1 MLQGRT
7 LWELMEKRVD
17 ATPDALMA
25 VDEDMR
31 TLTFAE
37 YWAEAEL
44 AAAGL
49 AAAGIGEGDVVTWQ
63 LPTWIESMVLVAA
76 LSRLGAVQNP
86 VLPIYRDRE
95 LDFITAQADTR
106 LLVVPS
112 VWKGFD
118 HEEMATSVARRQ
130 GDMRVLVADRAL
142 PQGDHSLLPD
152 LPPAVDRADLEVRW
166 LFYTSGTTAEPKG
179 AQHTDASIAAAAWGM
194 SQRLGLIAR
203 DRNALV
209 FPFTHIGGIVWLF
222 ASLQSGCSNILTE
235 SFHPEDTVEVLSR
248 EGVTLAGSG
257 TVFHQAY
264 VRAQRAALHPI
275 FHDVRA
281 FPGGGAPKPPALV
294 DEIRSLFE
302 VPILSG
308 WGMTE
313 APILSMA
320 DLSDAD
326 SELAVSEGKPMVGVE
341 VRVVGPDERLVTDGG
356 EGELRV
362 RGPQMMR
369 GYLDGSLDDDAFDG
383 DGFFRTGD
391 LGRIDERGNVII
403 TGRLKDIIVRKGE
416 NVSAK
421 ELEDLLSLHDKIG
434 DVAVIGLPDAD
445 SGERVCAVIQ
455 LADAADEIGIDEVVI
470 HLRDRGL
477 MVQKLPEQVEIVTVL
492 PRNPAGKVL
501 KHVLRDEFKGS
512 SSLG

>member
-49 AAAGIGEGDVVTWQ
+49 AAAGIREGDVVTWQ

-86 VLPIYRDRE
+86 VLPIYRERE

-112 VWKGFD
+112 TWKGFD
-118 HEEMATSVARRQ
+118 FEDMATSVARRH

-142 PQGDHSLLPD
+142 PQGAHSLLPD
-152 LPPAVDRADLEVRW
+152 LPPTVDRADLEVRW
-166 LFYTSGTTAEPKG
+166 LFYTSGTTADPKG

-235 SFHPEDTVEVLSR
+235 AFHPEDTVEVLSR

-257 TVFHQAY
+257 TVFHQSY
-264 VRAQRAALHPI
+264 VQAQRKVLHPI
-275 FHDVRA
+275 FPDVRA

-302 VPILSG
+302 VPVLSG
-308 WGMTE
+308 YGMTE
-313 APILSMA
+313 APILTMA

-326 SELAVSEGKPMVGVE
+326 AELAVSEGKPMVGVE
-341 VRVVGPDERLVTDGG
+341 LRLVGADGALVTDGG
-356 EGELRV
+356 EGEIRV

-369 GYLDGSLDDDAFDG
+369 GYLDRALDAAAFDE

-391 LGRIDERGNVII
+391 LGRVDERGNVII

-421 ELEDLLSLHDKIG
+421 ELEDLLSLHDKVS

-455 LADAADEIGIDEVVI
+455 LAEHAEGIGIDEVVI
-470 HLRDRGL
+470 HLRDQGL
-477 MVQKLPEQVEIVTVL
+477 MTQKLPEQVEVVTVL

-512 SSLG
+512 SPLA